1 MSSLKIKEHNNM
13 KDQKLEINFR
23 SCLLDELNADE
34 QELVRVAMQA
44 TFNSYAKYSHFCVG
58 AAVRLA
64 DGKIVIGANQENA
77 AFPSGLC
84 AERTAIFAAQSQY
97 PDQAIL
103 QLAIAAR
110 NPNGF
115 LESPI
120 TPCGACRQVMMEI
133 EDRYGIC
140 LKIFLYGSKELYIIE
155 SVKDMLPFSFMDK
168 NMRG

>member
-23 SCLLDELNADE
+23 SCLLNELNTDE
-34 QELVRVAMQA
+34 QGLVRAAMQA
-44 TFNSYAKYSHFCVG
+44 TSNSYAKYSHFCVG

-64 DGKIVIGANQENA
+64 D
-77 AFPSGLC
+77 
-84 AERTAIFAAQSQY
+84 AERSAIFAAQSQY

-155 SVKDMLPFSFMDK
+155 SVKDMLPFSFIDK